1 MEELIRS
8 GNFDQAA
15 AYCEQLE
22 LDAPSGVASPD
33 VYGILLAVYLV
44 QNDINNARFLWK
56 RIPEKLKKSNGEL
69 SLLWS
74 VGQKL
79 WQRDFPAI
87 HVALNQ
93 TWPQHIQP
101 IMTAFKG
108 KLHSRVFGLIAR
120 AYDAISVEN
129 MAAMLG
135 VTVEEAAEGHSFC

>member
-1 MEELIRS
+1 VFR
-8 GNFDQAA
+8 
-15 AYCEQLE
+15 
-22 LDAPSGVASPD
+22 
-33 VYGILLAVYLV
+33 
-44 QNDINNARFLWK
+44 NNARFLWK

-108 KLHSRVFGLIAR
+108 MLMLLIAEFNFVVF
-120 AYDAISVEN
+120 D
-129 MAAMLG
+129 
-135 VTVEEAAEGHSFC
+135 HFH